1 MTEIENAANRG
12 GEWGPEEED
21 RDRAAVRQLLGPVL
35 RTLHPYRRI
44 VRGALGLAALLVA
57 LVGLGLW
64 IYLPLRKEATLDF
77 RIDFDGVQDG
87 KYPNGSKFS
96 IEDILSEPVLRRVYD
111 ENALQKYVK
120 FEKFR
125 GAVFVTSSNKA
136 LDLLELEYRVRLAD
150 TKLQPV
156 DRQRIERE
164 FREKAAS
171 LRTGTFQLTLI
182 RSERLREMDFTLME
196 KVLRGVLS
204 AWADDAAKM
213 RGAMKYDLP
222 IYSPAM
228 LQKEFLET
236 EDYLIS
242 ADLLR
247 RKVIRLI
254 ASIDQLLKVPGIQV
268 FRIPGSGA
276 SLPEIRLR
284 LEDIGTFR
292 IAPAL
297 SLIRATGLSNNPA
310 ATMRYIEDRLFET
323 NRSQKLALDQE
334 GKVRGG
340 LEAYVRTTKSMTSGQ
355 GTGGEGTPGGSRSL
369 GGGMVIPQ
377 LGESFLDRL
386 MDLSDTKG
394 DTGFRKDLTERMI
407 TAGMTQAELASEAAY
422 YQELETD
429 FKNVKKPVEGDAAR
443 AATLKETRTR
453 FTAIIAEMEKSI
465 TEIQQLY
472 ELISV
477 RNLRP
482 ASFIYSVDKP
492 AKLDSTSAFPFQRFL
507 AFGVLFV
514 IFVGFL
520 TAAGALVRARFGGHR
535 A

>member
-1 MTEIENAANRG
+1 MTAIENAERRG
-12 GEWGPEEED
+12 DGWVPEGD
-21 RDRAAVRQLLGPVL
+21 RDLDAPRPFLGPLV
-35 RTLHPYRRI
+35 RTLRPYRRI
-44 VRGALGLAALLVA
+44 VSGVIGLAALLVVV
-57 LVGLGLW
+57 VGLGLW
-64 IYLPLRKEATLDF
+64 IYYPLRKEATLDF
-77 RIDFDGVQDG
+77 RPDFDGVQDG

-96 IEDILSEPVLRRVYD
+96 AEDLLSEPVLRHVYD
-111 ENALQKYVK
+111 ENALKKYAT

-136 LDLLELEYRVRLAD
+136 LELLEMEYKVRLAD

-171 LRTGTFQLTLI
+171 LKNSTFHLTLI
-182 RSERLREMDFTLME
+182 RSDRLREMDSSLME
-196 KVLRGVLS
+196 KVLRGILS
-204 AWADDAAKM
+204 AWADDVVKI

-247 RKVIRLI
+247 RKVIHLVS
-254 ASIDQLLKVPGIQV
+254 SIDLLMKVPGIQV

-292 IAPAL
+292 ITPAL

-323 NRSQKLALDQE
+323 SRAEKLAQDQE

-340 LEAYVRTTKSMTSGQ
+340 MESYVRTEKSMASRPVGS
-355 GTGGEGTPGGSRSL
+355 EGTPGGGRELSA
-369 GGGMVIPQ
+369 GMVIPQ

-386 MDLSDTKG
+386 MDLADTKG
-394 DTGFRKDLTERMI
+394 DKGYRKDLTERMI
-407 TAGMTQAELASEAAY
+407 SSGLGQAELASEASY
-422 YQELETD
+422 YRELETA
-429 FKNVKKPVEGDAAR
+429 FKNVRKPIVADASR
-443 AATLKETRTR
+443 AATLKEIQTR
-453 FTAIIAEMEKSI
+453 FAAILAEMEKSI
-465 TEIQQLY
+465 SEIQQLY

-482 ASFIYSVDKP
+482 ASFLYTVERPVIF
-492 AKLDSTSAFPFQRFL
+492 DSTSAFPFLRYL
-507 AFGVLFV
+507 ALGVLFV
-514 IFVGFL
+514 GFAGCAA
-520 TAAGALVRARFGGHR
+520 AAGALIHARLRAGRT
-535 A
+535 